1 MSTVPTVAEG
11 FDYVT
16 RFMDELVAF
25 NKHLGITVYHLTS
38 GHCVLRLPPAPFLT
52 GDPMRPAIHGGVL
65 STLID
70 TAGGAACFTRAE
82 SNDRLSTVDMR
93 VDYLRP
99 GPCGIELWCE
109 GTVVRMGNR
118 VAVARMEVF
127 AAESFAQREVGAPIA
142 TGQAVYSVVRAR

>member
-1 MSTVPTVAEG
+1 VSAVPTIAAG
-11 FDYVT
+11 FEHVT
-16 RFMDELVAF
+16 HFMDELVAF
-25 NKHLGITVYHLTS
+25 NKHLGVTVYHLTS

-82 SNDRLSTVDMR
+82 SDDRLSTVDLR

-99 GPCGIELWCE
+99 GPCGIEWRYSPPSHSRSA
-109 GTVVRMGNR
+109 TSDHQSRP
-118 VAVARMEVF
+118 ARRFIVSFEP
-127 AAESFAQREVGAPIA
+127 AES
-142 TGQAVYSVVRAR
+142 RAR